1 MTKIPQKT
9 SKITKKP
16 LESKNYQN
24 TFGNLQNDKNNS
36 KTSKMIKIPL

>member
-1 MTKIPQKT
+1 MTKISHKT

-24 TFGNLQNDKNNS
+24 TSRNLQNDKNNS
-36 KTSKMIKIPL
+36 KLSKMIKIPS